1 MSGCVRKKRRGDD
14 RAEEGEK
21 EEGGGEKKK
30 SNTGER
36 DELKETRGKI
46 TAIIRNMRSSIT
58 AAVNLDETKTNTK
71 EEGRRAQ
78 CQTYI
83 S

>member
-21 EEGGGEKKK
+21 EEGGRKKK

>member
-1 MSGCVRKKRRGDD
+1 MTEQRRERKKR
-14 RAEEGEK
+14 
-21 EEGGGEKKK
+21 GGRKKK

>member
-1 MSGCVRKKRRGDD
+1 MTEQRRERKKR
-14 RAEEGEK
+14 GE
-21 EEGGGEKKK
+21 EKKK
-30 SNTGER
+30 RSNTGER

>member
-1 MSGCVRKKRRGDD
+1 MTEQRRERKKR
-14 RAEEGEK
+14 
-21 EEGGGEKKK
+21 GGEKKR

-71 EEGRRAQ
+71 EKGRRAQ

>member
-21 EEGGGEKKK
+21 EEGGRKKK
-30 SNTGER
+30 KATLER